1 MKNSSYWEW
10 GVAKQEM
17 RNEKKIVGDQIIM
30 SCPLGKKLELKIVNV
45 MLDSASLTSFS
56 YPFTC

>member
-1 MKNSSYWEW
+1 M
-10 GVAKQEM
+10 AKQEM

-30 SCPLGKKLELKIVNV
+30 SCLLGKKLELKIVNV

-56 YPFTC
+56 YRFTC